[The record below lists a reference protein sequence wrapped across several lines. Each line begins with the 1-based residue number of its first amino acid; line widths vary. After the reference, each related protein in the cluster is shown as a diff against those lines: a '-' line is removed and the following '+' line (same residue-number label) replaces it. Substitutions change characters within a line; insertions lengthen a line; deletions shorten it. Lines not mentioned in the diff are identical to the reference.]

1 MGGQLHIL
9 FHGLTVFVDRGRYL
23 EACLVQPASRNGL
36 ADESF
41 HAVLLTE
48 RSTVVP
54 MQGNMEL
61 ILDRVV
67 TPRYPTLRGA
77 EQFLL
82 DAAVF
87 DSQEREVD
95 GRILLPLP
103 NVIASA
109 HYQFHGR
116 PIVMPT
122 SVTPPPVQPSLAHI
136 LIYQG
141 VERAELR
148 RAGRRMWEMPSRVV
162 PGVRTDQYIGPVFP
176 PN

>member
-9 FHGLTVFVDRGRYL
+9 FHGMTVFVGRGRHL
-23 EACLVQPASRNGL
+23 EACLVHPPSRNGVS
-36 ADESF
+36 DESF
-41 HAVLLTE
+41 HAVLLAE

-54 MQGNMEL
+54 MQGSMEL

-67 TPRYPTLRGA
+67 TPLYPTLRGA
-77 EQFLL
+77 GKFLL
-82 DAAVF
+82 DAATF
-87 DSQEREVD
+87 DSEEREVE

-103 NVIASA
+103 DVIASA
-109 HYQFHGR
+109 NYQFHGR
-116 PIVMPT
+116 PIVLPT
-122 SVTPPPVQPSLAHI
+122 AITTAPVQPSLAHI

-141 VERAELR
+141 VERAELC

-162 PGVRTDQYIGPVFP
+162 PGVRTDQYVGPIFP

>member
-1 MGGQLHIL
+1 MGSQLQIL
-9 FHGLTVFVDRGRYL
+9 FHGMTVFVNRGRHL
-23 EACLVQPASRNGL
+23 EACVVQPPTRNGR

-41 HAVLLTE
+41 HAVLLAE

-54 MQGNMEL
+54 MQGSMEL
-61 ILDRVV
+61 MLDRVV
-67 TPRYPTLRGA
+67 TPLYPLLRGA

-82 DAAVF
+82 DAATF
-87 DSQEREVD
+87 DNEEREVE

-103 NVIASA
+103 DVIASA
-109 HYQFHGR
+109 RYQFHGR
-116 PIVMPT
+116 SIVLPAANPT
-122 SVTPPPVQPSLAHI
+122 ARQPSLAHI
-136 LIYQG
+136 LMYQG

-162 PGVRTDQYIGPVFP
+162 TGVRTDAYVGPIFP